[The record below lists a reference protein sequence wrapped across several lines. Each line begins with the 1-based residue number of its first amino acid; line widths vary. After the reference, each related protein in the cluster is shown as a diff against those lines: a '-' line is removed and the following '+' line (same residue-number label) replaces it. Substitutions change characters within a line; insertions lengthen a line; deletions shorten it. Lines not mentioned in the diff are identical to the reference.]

1 MHGHIDPFPLLNLVL
16 ILCIRVI
23 GQRFELEVLSHVQWC
38 HLVEITQDLIL
49 CYLGEVFAYPKVVE
63 LTPKFIPK
71 VFLQPFVGNTTVSHA
86 SAGTNED
93 Q

>member
-1 MHGHIDPFPLLNLVL
+1 M
-16 ILCIRVI
+16 
-23 GQRFELEVLSHVQWC
+23 QWC

-71 VFLQPFVGNTTVSHA
+71 VFLQPLVGNTTVSHA